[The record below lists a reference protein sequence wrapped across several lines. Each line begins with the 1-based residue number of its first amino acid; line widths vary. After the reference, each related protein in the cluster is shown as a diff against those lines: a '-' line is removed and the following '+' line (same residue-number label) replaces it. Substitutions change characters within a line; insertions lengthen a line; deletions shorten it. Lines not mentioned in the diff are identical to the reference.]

1 MDSVTSNLTK
11 DEIIAEISLMSSADF
26 NNKNFFVL
34 VEGKDDM
41 TFLNR
46 KLASNVYLFES
57 FSGKE
62 GVKEIVKYF
71 NKDNIIGICDKDYD
85 DCAENHIFYYDCSCL
100 EMMLISCDEAF
111 ESFFNANYKGEDDYE
126 TIRKKVF
133 DNLKWITYLRYINS
147 KKAIGIN
154 FKCISFPKSFDEN
167 NKCIDLSKLMKQVF
181 EVNKDLPVKFKK
193 ELKDASLFCK
203 SSHDLNTYYSMIQ
216 GHDFICCFKCFC
228 DAEKNQKNHLS
239 IESLTLSLMSS
250 YRKSDFKKT
259 NLYDILKSYNSAIL

>member
-1 MDSVTSNLTK
+1 MDSVTSSLTK
-11 DEIIAEISLMSSADF
+11 DEIIAEISLMSSADL

-85 DCAENHIFYYDCSCL
+85 DCAENHIFYYDYSCL

-111 ESFFNANYKGEDDYE
+111 ESFLMLIIKVKMIMRLFV
-126 TIRKKVF
+126 KKF
-133 DNLKWITYLRYINS
+133 LII
-147 KKAIGIN
+147 
-154 FKCISFPKSFDEN
+154 
-167 NKCIDLSKLMKQVF
+167 
-181 EVNKDLPVKFKK
+181 
-193 ELKDASLFCK
+193 
-203 SSHDLNTYYSMIQ
+203 
-216 GHDFICCFKCFC
+216 
-228 DAEKNQKNHLS
+228 
-239 IESLTLSLMSS
+239 
-250 YRKSDFKKT
+250 
-259 NLYDILKSYNSAIL
+259 